1 MAVYKRGERWHY
13 RFQVDGKKFAGTAGA
28 AGGKAD
34 AVALESKIRADHLAG
49 RLGKVASHTV
59 DDALLRWLS
68 GEASRLR
75 SVKSL
80 TSQIKAIMD
89 HTAGRQ
95 LAQIVLV
102 AEAVKQA
109 GIDAGLA
116 IATINRRLAA
126 LRRVAHLAHD
136 QWGWL
141 TEQLGPRIKL
151 LRGET
156 KRHVYLTPTQVEH
169 LAECCEHPQVALAIR
184 LSARTGLRQGEL
196 LQVDTIHDGHIV
208 IGPEIS
214 KTGRPRLVPVPADMS
229 DLVLP
234 IGLTYNTLR
243 TYFERARTKADMP
256 ALHWHDLRHT
266 AASWWA
272 QSGATLVLLRDLLG
286 HTTTAETSRYSHL
299 MRADLRAG
307 ADRMT
312 ERMADEIAAAQK
324 SQKNTEPTV
333 NPLTTD

>member
-1 MAVYKRGERWHY
+1 MSVYKRGDRWHY
-13 RFQVDGKKFAGTAGA
+13 RFQ
-28 AGGKAD
+28 AGGQRYSGSAGPGAGKAS
-34 AVALESKIRADHLAG
+34 AVALEAKMRADLLTG
-49 RLGKVASHTV
+49 RLGTTPEHSV
-59 DDALLRWLS
+59 DEAILRWVS

-75 SVKSL
+75 SRR
-80 TSQIKAIMD
+80 TIASQVKAITE
-89 HTAGRQ
+89 HTAGKS
-95 LAQIVLV
+95 LSQIVLV
-102 AEAVKQA
+102 AESVKQS
-109 GIDAGLA
+109 GIAAGLA

-151 LRGET
+151 LRGEI
-156 KRHVYLTPTQVEH
+156 KRHTYLTPTQVEH
-169 LAECCEHPQVALAIR
+169 LAECCEHPTVALAIR

-196 LQVDTIHDGHIV
+196 LHVDTIHDGHIV

-214 KTGRPRLVPVPADMS
+214 KTGKPRLVPVPADMI

-234 IGLTYNTLR
+234 IGISYNTLR
-243 TYFERARTKADMP
+243 TYFERARIKADMP

-286 HTTTAETSRYSHL
+286 HTSFAETSRYSHL
-299 MRADLRAG
+299 VRGDLKAG
-307 ADRMT
+307 A
-312 ERMADEIAAAQK
+312 ERMSEMM
-324 SQKNTEPTV
+324 TRETYE
-333 NPLTTD
+333 

>member
-1 MAVYKRGERWHY
+1 MSVYKRGDRWHY
-13 RFQVDGKKFAGTAGA
+13 RLQIGGQRFAGSAGA

-34 AVALESKIRADHLAG
+34 AVALEAKIRADHLAG
-49 RLGKVASHTV
+49 RLGKAPAHTV

-75 SVKSL
+75 SVKTL
-80 TSQIKAIMD
+80 TSQVKALMD
-89 HTAGRQ
+89 HTSGRS
-95 LAQIVLV
+95 LSQIVLV
-102 AEAVKQA
+102 AESVKQA

-151 LRGET
+151 LRGEI
-156 KRHVYLTPTQVEH
+156 KRHTYLTPTQVEH
-169 LAECCEHPQVALAIR
+169 LAECCEHPTVALAIR

-196 LQVDTIHDGHIV
+196 LHVDTIHDGHIV

-214 KTGRPRLVPVPADMS
+214 KTGKPRLVPVPADMS

-234 IGLTYNTLR
+234 IGISYNTLR
-243 TYFERARTKADMP
+243 TYFERARITADMP

-286 HTTTAETSRYSHL
+286 HTSFSETSRYSHL
-299 MRADLRAG
+299 VRGDLKAG
-307 ADRMT
+307 A
-312 ERMADEIAAAQK
+312 ERMAERITTQK
-324 SQKNTEPTV
+324 PIEQQNTE
-333 NPLTTD
+333 NDGHG

>member
-1 MAVYKRGERWHY
+1 MSVYKRGDRWHY
-13 RFQVDGKKFAGTAGA
+13 RFQ
-28 AGGKAD
+28 AGGQRYSGSAGHGAGKAS
-34 AVALESKIRADHLAG
+34 AVALEAKRRADLLAG
-49 RLGKVASHTV
+49 RLGTTPKHSV
-59 DDALLRWLS
+59 DEAILRWVS

-75 SVKSL
+75 SRR
-80 TSQIKAIMD
+80 TIASQVKAITE
-89 HTAGRQ
+89 HTAGKS
-95 LAQIVLV
+95 LSQIVLV
-102 AEAVKQA
+102 AESVKQA

-136 QWGWL
+136 QWGWI

-151 LRGET
+151 LRGEI
-156 KRHVYLTPTQVEH
+156 KRHTYLTPTQVEH
-169 LAECCEHPQVALAIR
+169 LAECCEHPTVALAIR

-196 LQVDTIHDGHIV
+196 LHVDTIHDGHIV

-214 KTGRPRLVPVPADMS
+214 KTGKPRLVPVPADMS

-234 IGLTYNTLR
+234 IGISYNTLR
-243 TYFERARTKADMP
+243 TYFERARITADMP

-286 HTTTAETSRYSHL
+286 HTSFSETSRYSHL
-299 MRADLRAG
+299 VRGDLKAG
-307 ADRMT
+307 A
-312 ERMADEIAAAQK
+312 ERMAERITTQK
-324 SQKNTEPTV
+324 PIEQQNTE
-333 NPLTTD
+333 NDGHG

>member
-1 MAVYKRGERWHY
+1 MSVYKRGDRWHY
-13 RFQVDGKKFAGTAGA
+13 RFQAGGSPYSGSAGA
-28 AGGKAD
+28 GAGKAA
-34 AVALESKIRADHLAG
+34 AVALEAKIRADLLAG
-49 RLGKVASHTV
+49 RLGKTTERSV
-59 DDALLRWLS
+59 DDALLRWVN
-68 GEASRLR
+68 GEATTLR
-75 SVKSL
+75 SKASIASQVKL
-80 TSQIKAIMD
+80 IME
-89 HTAGRQ
+89 HTAGHPLQ
-95 LAQIVLV
+95 QIVSV
-102 AEAVKQA
+102 AESVKQA

-156 KRHVYLTPTQVEH
+156 KRHMYLTPTQVEH
-169 LAECCEHPQVALAIR
+169 LAECCEHPTVALAIR

-196 LQVDTIHDGHIV
+196 LHVDTIHDGHIV

-214 KTGRPRLVPVPADMS
+214 KTGKPRLVPVPADMI

-234 IGLTYNTLR
+234 IGISYNTLR
-243 TYFERARTKADMP
+243 TYFERARIKADMP

-286 HTTTAETSRYSHL
+286 HTSFAETSRYSHL
-299 MRADLRAG
+299 VRGDLKAG
-307 ADRMT
+307 ADRMA
-312 ERMADEIAAAQK
+312 EKIAADIQPAQDLHK
-324 SQKNTEPTV
+324 DT
-333 NPLTTD
+333 

>member
-1 MAVYKRGERWHY
+1 MSVYKRGDRWHY
-13 RFQVDGKKFAGTAGA
+13 RLQIGGQRFAGSAGA

-34 AVALESKIRADHLAG
+34 AVALEAKIRADHLAG

-89 HTAGRQ
+89 HTAGRP

-102 AEAVKQA
+102 SEAVKQS

-286 HTTTAETSRYSHL
+286 HTSFAETTRYAHL
-299 MRADLRAG
+299 VRGDLKAG
-307 ADRMT
+307 S
-312 ERMADEIAAAQK
+312 ERMAEMITREPDE
-324 SQKNTEPTV
+324 
-333 NPLTTD
+333 

>member
-1 MAVYKRGERWHY
+1 MAVYKRGQRWHF
-13 RFQVDGKKFAGTAGA
+13 RLQVGGQRFAGSAGA

-34 AVALESKIRADHLAG
+34 AVALEAKIRADHLAG
-49 RLGKVASHTV
+49 RLGKEPAHTV

-75 SVKSL
+75 SVRTL
-80 TSQIKAIMD
+80 TSQVKALMD
-89 HTAGRQ
+89 HTAGRP
-95 LAQIVLV
+95 LSQIVLV
-102 AEAVKQA
+102 AESVKQA

-169 LAECCEHPQVALAIR
+169 LAECCEHQTVALAIR

-196 LQVDTIHDGHIV
+196 LRVDIIHDGHIV

-214 KTGRPRLVPVPADMS
+214 KTGKPRLVPVPADMS

-234 IGLTYNTLR
+234 IGITYNTLR
-243 TYFERARTKADMP
+243 TYFERARIKADMP

-286 HTTTAETSRYSHL
+286 HTSFAETTRYAHL
-299 MRADLRAG
+299 VRGDLKAG
-307 ADRMT
+307 ADRMA
-312 ERMADEIAAAQK
+312 ERITSGAGVAQK
-324 SQKNTEPTV
+324 PHKET
-333 NPLTTD
+333 

>member
-1 MAVYKRGERWHY
+1 MSVYKRGDRWHY
-13 RFQVDGKKFAGTAGA
+13 RFQVGGQRFAGSAGA
-28 AGGKAD
+28 ASGKAD
-34 AVALESKIRADHLAG
+34 AVALEAKIRADHLAG

-75 SVKSL
+75 SVNSI
-80 TSQIKAIMD
+80 TSQVKAIMD
-89 HTAGRQ
+89 HTAGRP
-95 LAQIVLV
+95 LSQIILV
-102 AEAVKQA
+102 AESVKQA

-116 IATINRRLAA
+116 VATINRRLAA

-156 KRHVYLTPTQVEH
+156 KRHLYLTPTQVEH
-169 LAECCEHPQVALAIR
+169 LAECCEHPTVALAIR

-196 LQVDTIHDGHIV
+196 LHVDTIHDGHIV

-234 IGLTYNTLR
+234 IGITYNTLR
-243 TYFERARTKADMP
+243 TYFERARIKADMP
-256 ALHWHDLRHT
+256 AIHWHDLRHT

-286 HTTTAETSRYSHL
+286 HTSFAETTRYAHL
-299 MRADLRAG
+299 VRGDLKAG
-307 ADRMT
+307 S
-312 ERMADEIAAAQK
+312 ERMAERMAADLGMAQ
-324 SQKNTEPTV
+324 
-333 NPLTTD
+333 NPHKDT

>member
-1 MAVYKRGERWHY
+1 MSVYKRGDRWHY
-13 RFQVDGKKFAGTAGA
+13 RLQIGGQRFAGSAGE

-34 AVALESKIRADHLAG
+34 AVALEAKIRADHLAG
-49 RLGKVASHTV
+49 RLGKAASHTV

-80 TSQIKAIMD
+80 TSQVKAIMD
-89 HTAGRQ
+89 HTAGRP

-102 AEAVKQA
+102 SEAVKQS

-141 TEQLGPRIKL
+141 QDQLGPRIKL
-151 LRGET
+151 LRGEV
-156 KRHVYLTPTQVEH
+156 KRHTYLTPAQVEH
-169 LAECCEHPQVALAIR
+169 LADCCAHPVVALAIR

-196 LQVDTIHDGHIV
+196 LEADTIHDGFIV
-208 IGPEIS
+208 IGPELS
-214 KTGRPRLVPVPADMS
+214 KTARPRLVPVPADMS
-229 DLVLP
+229 DLTLP
-234 IGLTYNTLR
+234 LGLSYQTLR
-243 TYFERARTKADMP
+243 THFEMARAKAGMP

-312 ERMADEIAAAQK
+312 EAIATAQDLHKDE
-324 SQKNTEPTV
+324 
-333 NPLTTD
+333 